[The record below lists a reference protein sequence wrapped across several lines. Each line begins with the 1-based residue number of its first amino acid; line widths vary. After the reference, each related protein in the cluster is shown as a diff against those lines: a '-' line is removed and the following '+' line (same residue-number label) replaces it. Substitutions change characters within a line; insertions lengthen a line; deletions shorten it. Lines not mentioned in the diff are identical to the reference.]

1 MVVVGKEEEKEVVVS
16 KERLMNM
23 GKLWTES
30 KI

>member
-1 MVVVGKEEEKEVVVS
+1 MGKEEEKEVVVS

-30 KI
+30 KIQ